1 MADQSAIGWTDATW
15 TVVTGCDV
23 VSPACAHC
31 YAREFA
37 PRLQKMELARAAKLA
52 AEGKPAP
59 VLKYQTDSDR
69 PSSGVGFEV
78 VCHEHLLD
86 WPVRLKRG
94 RRIFV
99 TSMGDLF
106 HERVPDGFIASV
118 FATMAQ
124 TPQHTYQVLSKRPER
139 MANLLCDREIEFVA
153 MVDDAREK
161 GWPGCGD
168 FNWPLPNVQLGCTV
182 ENATWAGRR
191 LDDLKACPAYVR
203 FLSCE
208 PLLGDVGAAVDLD
221 GIGWVIGGGE
231 SGQHLSTH
239 PHRFLV
245 DQAGA
250 PRADREQWA
259 RSLRDACAA
268 AGVPFFW
275 KQWGGRTPKAGGREI
290 DGREWSEFPVPRVPV
305 ARP

>member
-1 MADQSAIGWTDATW
+1 MADNSAIGWTDATW
-15 TVVTGCDV
+15 TIVTGCDV
-23 VSPACAHC
+23 LSPACAFC
-31 YAREFA
+31 YARAFA
-37 PRLQKMELARAAKLA
+37 PRLQKMERARADKLLA
-52 AEGKPAP
+52 AGKPLP
-59 VLKYQTDSDR
+59 ILKYQTDSDR

-86 WPVRLKRG
+86 WPARLKRG

-106 HERVPDGFIASV
+106 HERVPDEFIAAV

-124 TPQHTYQVLSKRPER
+124 TPQHTYQCLTKRPER
-139 MANLLCDREIEFVA
+139 MAALFVKGRREFVA
-153 MVDDAREK
+153 MVDDAREAR
-161 GWPGCGD
+161 WPGCGD
-168 FNWPLPNVQLGCTV
+168 FDWPLPNVHLGCTV
-182 ENATWAGRR
+182 ENVTWAGRR
-191 LDDLKACPAYVR
+191 LEDLKACPAAVH

-208 PLLGDVGAAVDLD
+208 PLLGDVGAVVDLD
-221 GIGWVIGGGE
+221 GIEWVIGGGE

-245 DQAGA
+245 DSSGR
-250 PRADREQWA
+250 PRGDRAQWA
-259 RSLRDACAA
+259 RNLRDVCAA

-275 KQWGGRTPKAGGREI
+275 KQWGGRTPPAGGREL
-290 DGREWSEFPVPRVPV
+290 DGRTWDEFPALPA